1 MEQKSDSQPEVAMAK
16 KHDIQ
21 REGEMDL
28 SFLEEVRAVPGGEKI
43 VDCIQC
49 GTCSGSCPTSYLM
62 EDSPRD
68 LFYKIR
74 AGLRDEVLKSPDI
87 WLCTSCYLCYVR
99 CPKNIKVT
107 DIMYALKRISSK
119 GRFSLQ
125 WRGYHLAKSFMSVV
139 NRDGRNNETELLL
152 RFFLKTNPL
161 GLIRNSMIGLRL
173 WLRGRMPLTPHRI
186 KGIKKFRA
194 ILAKAESLA
203 TM

>member
-1 MEQKSDSQPEVAMAK
+1 MGK
-16 KHDIQ
+16 KREIQ
-21 REGEMDL
+21 RESEMDM
-28 SFLEEVRAVPGGEKI
+28 SFLEEVRAIPGGEKI

-62 EDSPRD
+62 EDSPRN

-107 DIMYALKRISSK
+107 DIMYALKRLSSK
-119 GRFSLQ
+119 ERFSLQ
-125 WRGYHLAKSFMSVV
+125 WRGFHLAKSFMKVV

-152 RFFLKTNPL
+152 RFFLKTKPL
-161 GLIRNSMIGLRL
+161 SLIKNMAIGFKL
-173 WLRGRMPLTPHRI
+173 WLRGRLPLLPNRI
-186 KGIKKFRA
+186 RDRKQFRA
-194 ILAKAESLA
+194 IIAKAES
-203 TM
+203 MS

>member
-1 MEQKSDSQPEVAMAK
+1 LGVDMGRKP
-16 KHDIQ
+16 DIQ
-21 REGEMDL
+21 REGVMDL
-28 SFLEEVRAVPGGEKI
+28 SFLDEVRSTPGGEKI

-62 EDSPRD
+62 VDSPRN

-74 AGLRDEVLKSPDI
+74 AGLRDEVLESPDI

-107 DIMYALKRISSK
+107 DIMYALKRLSTK
-119 GRFSLQ
+119 ERFSIQ
-125 WRGYHLAKSFMSVV
+125 WRGYHLAKSFMRVV

-161 GLIRNSMIGLRL
+161 GLLRNSLIGLKL
-173 WLRGRMPLTPHRI
+173 WI
-186 KGIKKFRA
+186 KGRLPLIPRRIVNRKQFHT
-194 ILAKAESLA
+194 IVAKAESLS
-203 TM
+203 

>member
-1 MEQKSDSQPEVAMAK
+1 
-16 KHDIQ
+16 
-21 REGEMDL
+21 MDL
-28 SFLEEVRAVPGGEKI
+28 SFLEEVRAIPGGEKI

-87 WLCTSCYLCYVR
+87 WLCTSCYMCYVR

-107 DIMYALKRISSK
+107 DIMYALKRLSSK
-119 GRFSLQ
+119 ERFSIQ
-125 WRGYHLAKSFMSVV
+125 WRGYHLAKSFMKVV

-152 RFFLKTNPL
+152 RFFLKTNPF
-161 GLIRNSMIGLRL
+161 GLIRNSLIGLKL
-173 WLRGRMPLTPHRI
+173 WLRGRLPLAPHRI
-186 KGIKKFRA
+186 RNLKQFRA
-194 ILAKAESLA
+194 IVAKAESLS
-203 TM
+203 

>member
-1 MEQKSDSQPEVAMAK
+1 MARRP
-16 KHDIQ
+16 DIQ
-21 REGEMDL
+21 REGDMDL
-28 SFLEEVRAVPGGEKI
+28 SFLDEVRAVPGGEKI

-62 EDSPRD
+62 EDSPRN

-87 WLCTSCYLCYVR
+87 WLCTSCYMCYVR

-119 GRFSLQ
+119 ERFSLQ

-152 RFFLKTNPL
+152 RFFLKTNPF
-161 GLIRNSMIGLRL
+161 GLIRNSLIGLRL
-173 WLRGRMPLTPHRI
+173 WLRGRMPLSRHRI
-186 KGIKKFRA
+186 RERKKFRA
-194 ILAKAESLA
+194 IIAKAESLSA
-203 TM
+203 M

>member
-1 MEQKSDSQPEVAMAK
+1 MGRKP
-16 KHDIQ
+16 DIQ
-21 REGEMDL
+21 REGVMDL
-28 SFLEEVRAVPGGEKI
+28 SFLDEVRSTPGGEKI

-62 EDSPRD
+62 VDSPRN

-74 AGLRDEVLKSPDI
+74 AGLRDEVLESPDI

-107 DIMYALKRISSK
+107 DIMYALKRLSTK
-119 GRFSLQ
+119 ERFSIQ
-125 WRGYHLAKSFMSVV
+125 WRGYHLAKSFMRVV

-161 GLIRNSMIGLRL
+161 GLLRNSLIGLKL
-173 WLRGRMPLTPHRI
+173 WI
-186 KGIKKFRA
+186 KGRLPLIPRRIVNRKQFHT
-194 ILAKAESLA
+194 IVAKAESLS
-203 TM
+203 